1 MVEYY
6 STMER
11 ASSLPWP
18 ALRAFR
24 AAARHGSFREAAL
37 TLRVTPSAISHQIK
51 RLESLVGTP
60 LFERGIRHVKLTEAG
75 NRLAHAIESGMG
87 QIESAIMETR
97 QQSQPT
103 QLVISALP
111 LFASAW
117 LSPRLAKFEAQFPA
131 LTISIDTSP
140 NVVDLTG
147 GEVDVAIR
155 NIATSAP
162 AIWSRKLIDLRAVPV
177 CTPAVAAE
185 FAGMGGLVQ
194 QRLIGLNVG
203 RNGWAEWFAAA
214 GANHLVPE
222 RLLLVDTMIAA
233 FDAAL
238 QGRGVAMALA
248 PLIWDMPGADA
259 LIVPSSVPAPEGGSY
274 YVACRKADR
283 KNPVIGAFVDWLCT
297 EMQADL
303 PRLRRL
309 GTQGPHAASQ
319 MPRISQAG
327 DADEV

>member
-1 MVEYY
+1 MGPE
-6 STMER
+6 
-11 ASSLPWP
+11 SSLPWP

-60 LFERGIRHVKLTEAG
+60 LFERGIRQVKLTEAG
-75 NRLAHAIESGMG
+75 NRLAAAIENGMG
-87 QIESAIMETR
+87 QIESAIMEAR
-97 QQSQPT
+97 QQAQPT
-103 QLVISALP
+103 QLAISALP

-117 LSPRLAKFEAQFPA
+117 LSPRLARFEAQFPA

-140 NVVDLTG
+140 NVADLSS

-155 NIATSAP
+155 NIATSSP
-162 AIWSRKLIDLRAVPV
+162 GVWSRKLIDLRAVPV
-177 CTPAVAAE
+177 CTPTVAAE
-185 FAGMGGLVQ
+185 FAGVDGLVQ

-203 RNGWAEWFAAA
+203 RSGWAEWFAAA
-214 GANHLVPE
+214 GASHLVPE

-248 PLIWDMPGADA
+248 PLVWDMPGADE
-259 LIVPSSVPAPEGGSY
+259 LVVPAGVPAPEGGSY

-309 GTQGPHAASQ
+309 GTHG
-319 MPRISQAG
+319 SQATSQKAEVLG
-327 DADEV
+327 APEAD